1 MLDRIIAGLVL
12 PCVFAGAVGCATA
25 SMGETSA
32 EQLRYVPGDLLH
44 EWSKVMSTKSTGSG
58 TSHVGFLDRRFSD
71 QDPEGKTFVFD
82 LRHQEK
88 GFVLSDGKAYL
99 FRYDGGELEVEDLGN
114 AGFGNGVK
122 KILQVA
128 GAVEYELVT
137 SSSVNEP

>member
-12 PCVFAGAVGCATA
+12 PCVFATAVGCATA

-44 EWSKVMSTKSTGSG
+44 EWSKVLSTQSARSG
-58 TSHVGFLDRRFSD
+58 VTHVGFLDRRFSE
-71 QDPEGKTFVFD
+71 QDPEGKTFVLD

-88 GFVLSDGKAYL
+88 GFVLSDGRAYL
-99 FRYDGGELEVEDLGN
+99 FRYEGGQLEVEDLGN

-122 KILQVA
+122 KILKVA

-137 SSSVNEP
+137 SSSLQER